1 MAGWKQNANDMKK
14 RNCKTVLFFIS
25 LYNNYFSGAA
35 ASTGFF
41 SRTASLL
48 VFSAG
53 TSAASF
59 FGVTS
64 GSCSLT
70 FLGRPLFGFSAGTFF
85 CSFPFFTLL
94 DLVWLFCLCCL
105 CEFFCLCFS
114 RTASLWFFYRI
125 LSCGSLFF

>member
-1 MAGWKQNANDMKK
+1 MQF
-14 RNCKTVLFFIS
+14 LFFIS

-41 SRTASLL
+41 LGRPLFG
-48 VFSAG
+48 FSAG

-70 FLGRPLFGFSAGTFF
+70 FLGRPLFGFSAGT
-85 CSFPFFTLL
+85 SSAASFFTLL
-94 DLVWLFCLCCL
+94 DLVGFSVFTASVSSSVFAFLGRTLFG
-105 CEFFCLCFS
+105 FY
-114 RTASLWFFYRI
+114 TASLAAAVSFFDTASSI
-125 LSCGSLFF
+125 LQNAAAVRLGR